1 MRKKRMKVNGVE
13 YESIREAARYIVK
26 NACRGSE
33 DTVVKELR
41 SLWRGRAP
49 WRMYDQYLVE
59 KCDEN
64 I

>member
-1 MRKKRMKVNGVE
+1 MKVNGIE

-26 NACRGSE
+26 NACLGSE

-49 WRMYDQYLVE
+49 WRMYGEYLVE
-59 KCDEN
+59 KM
-64 I
+64 

>member
-13 YESIREAARYIVK
+13 YESIREAARHIVK

-41 SLWRGRAP
+41 SLWHGRAP
-49 WRMYDQYLVE
+49 WRMYACYWVE
-59 KCDEN
+59 PVL
-64 I
+64 

>member
-1 MRKKRMKVNGVE
+1 MKKKRMKVNEVE
-13 YESIREAARYIVK
+13 YESIREAARHIVK
-26 NACRGSE
+26 NAQRGKL

-41 SLWRGRAP
+41 SLWHGRAP

-59 KCDEN
+59 K

>member
-13 YESIREAARYIVK
+13 YESIREAARYIYK
-26 NACRGSE
+26 HALRGSE
-33 DTVVKELR
+33 DTLVKELR

-49 WRMYDQYLVE
+49 WRMYDEYLVE
-59 KCDEN
+59 K

>member
-26 NACRGSE
+26 NAQRGAE

-41 SLWRGRAP
+41 SLWKGRAP
-49 WRMYDQYLVE
+49 WRMYDKYLVE
-59 KCDEN
+59 RCDD
-64 I
+64 